1 MRRGDRVFKTA
12 AKGNGA
18 IPVLV
23 LKSAKGEWTYVV
35 ANAAGRDL
43 EWKVENPQ
51 GKSRK
56 SFAVYGYLKGS
67 LPKDDGMIPAS
78 GVLKPQRIRGGGH
91 SVVVKIP
98 ANSLV
103 VLSQRQVK

>member
-1 MRRGDRVFKTA
+1 MEG
-12 AKGNGA
+12 
-18 IPVLV
+18 
-23 LKSAKGEWTYVV
+23 
-35 ANAAGRDL
+35 
-43 EWKVENPQ
+43 
-51 GKSRK
+51 RK
-56 SFAVYGYLKGS
+56 SPRQEPQELRVYGYLKGS